1 MEVDVCSTKG
11 FDASGS
17 KTESSHILRKPAFMP
32 LVLLLLL
39 LLLRSRIIFFLS
51 KVTDSAGGW
60 RDGESDDS

>member
-1 MEVDVCSTKG
+1 MQVDVCSTDG

-17 KTESSHILRKPAFMP
+17 KMESSHILRKPAFMP

-39 LLLRSRIIFFLS
+39 RSRIIFFLS
-51 KVTDSAGGW
+51 IVTDSAEGW